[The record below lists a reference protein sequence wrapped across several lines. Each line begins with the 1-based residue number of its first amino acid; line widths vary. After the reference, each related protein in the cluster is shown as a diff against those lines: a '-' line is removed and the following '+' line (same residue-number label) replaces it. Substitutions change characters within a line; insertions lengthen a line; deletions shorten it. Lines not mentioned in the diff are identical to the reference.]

1 MPSEFERHIAMEPD
15 EEDQSKDSEL
25 YSKAKDQIG
34 EMAQGPREVMHE
46 NPGTF
51 SIMAILVG
59 MARFAL
65 GWACGQSSAR
75 SKRCWR

>member
-15 EEDQSKDSEL
+15 DADQSKASQL
-25 YSKAKDQIG
+25 YTQGKDQIG
-34 EMAQGPREVMHE
+34 ELAQGTRDTIRE
-46 NPGTF
+46 NPRTL

-59 MARFAL
+59 MAGFAL

-75 SKRCWR
+75 SERYWR